1 MRPVTPFGFASLSTG
16 LAAATDRGLVPLSRL
31 LSEPAP
37 AEVLSLLPAWDD
49 WIDNVAAAISGYD
62 GPALTEED
70 AVFLPPVTHRPTV
83 YCAGANYTDHLAE
96 MGGETAPAEP
106 FHFLIPPAALSGHRS
121 VAVRPAKMERLD
133 WEVELA
139 AVIGRR
145 ADAVTEQDALDY
157 VAGYT
162 VANDLSCRDARAMSV
177 PVFGINWLL
186 SKGWRGLKPLGPA
199 LVPAR
204 FVPSPDALKLRLSVN
219 GEERQNSSTGR
230 MIFSLPRQIAALST
244 LVPLEPGDLIL
255 TGTPA
260 GTAAAHGNR
269 YLVPG
274 DHVVAEIE
282 GVGSLATYIG

>member
-1 MRPVTPFGFASLSTG
+1 MFGFASLSTG
-16 LAAATDRGLVPLSRL
+16 LAASADRGLVPLSRL
-31 LSEPAP
+31 LSEPVP
-37 AEVLSLLPAWDD
+37 GDLLSLLPDWDS
-49 WIDNVAAAISGYD
+49 WIDAVAAAIARYD
-62 GPALTEED
+62 GPVLAEED
-70 AVFLPPVTHRPTV
+70 VVFLPPVTHRPTV

-96 MGGETAPAEP
+96 MGGHAAADEP
-106 FHFLIPPAALSGHRS
+106 FHFLVPPAALSGHRS
-121 VAVRPAKMERLD
+121 VAVRPAQMERLD

-145 ADAVTEQDALDY
+145 ADAVTEQDSLGY

-162 VANDLSCRDARAMSV
+162 VANDLSCRDERAMSV
-177 PVFGINWLL
+177 PIFGINWLL
-186 SKGWRGLKPLGPA
+186 QKGWRGLKPLGPA

-230 MIFSLPRQIAALST
+230 MIFSLPQQIAALSA

-274 DHVVAEIE
+274 DHVVAEVE
-282 GVGSLATYIG
+282 GVGSLTTYIG

>member
-1 MRPVTPFGFASLSTG
+1 VRFGFAALSAG
-16 LAAATDRGLVPLSRL
+16 LAASTDRGLVPLSRL
-31 LSEPAP
+31 LGEPAP
-37 AEVLSLLPAWDD
+37 ADVLALLPAWDD
-49 WIDNVAAAISGYD
+49 WIDAVAAALSGYD
-62 GPALTEED
+62 GPLLTEEEV
-70 AVFLPPVTHRPTV
+70 VFLPSVTHRPTV

-96 MGGETAPAEP
+96 MGGQAAATEP

-121 VAVRPAKMERLD
+121 VAVRPAQMERLD

-145 ADAVTEQDALDY
+145 ADAVTGQEALDY

-177 PVFGINWLL
+177 PIFGINWLL
-186 SKGWRGLKPLGPA
+186 QKGWRGLKPLGPA

-219 GEERQNSSTGR
+219 GETRQDSSTGQ
-230 MIFSLPRQIAALST
+230 MIFSLPQQIAALSAV
-244 LVPLEPGDLIL
+244 VPLEPGDLIL

-260 GTAAAHGNR
+260 GTAAGHGNR

-274 DHVVAEIE
+274 DQVVAEIE
-282 GVGSLATYIG
+282 GVGRLTTYIG

>member
-1 MRPVTPFGFASLSTG
+1 MFGFASLSTG
-16 LAAATDRGLVPLSRL
+16 LAASADRGLVPLSRL
-31 LSEPAP
+31 LSEPVP
-37 AEVLSLLPAWDD
+37 GDLLSLLPDWDS
-49 WIDNVAAAISGYD
+49 WIDAVAAAIARYD
-62 GPALTEED
+62 GPVLAEED
-70 AVFLPPVTHRPTV
+70 VVFLPPVTHRPTV

-96 MGGETAPAEP
+96 MGGHAAADEP
-106 FHFLIPPAALSGHRS
+106 FHFLVPPAALSGHRS
-121 VAVRPAKMERLD
+121 VAVRPAQMERLD

-145 ADAVTEQDALDY
+145 ADAVTEQDSLGY

-162 VANDLSCRDARAMSV
+162 VANDLSCRDKRAMSV
-177 PVFGINWLL
+177 PIFGINWLL
-186 SKGWRGLKPLGPA
+186 QKGWRGLKPLGPA

-230 MIFSLPRQIAALST
+230 MIFSLPQQIAALSA

-274 DHVVAEIE
+274 DHVVAEVE
-282 GVGSLATYIG
+282 GVGSLTTYIG